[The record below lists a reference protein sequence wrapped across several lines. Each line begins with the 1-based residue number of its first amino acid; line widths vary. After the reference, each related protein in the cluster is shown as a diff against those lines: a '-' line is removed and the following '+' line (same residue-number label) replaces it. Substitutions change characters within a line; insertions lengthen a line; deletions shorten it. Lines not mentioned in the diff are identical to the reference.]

1 VHSSGTKRVGRRG
14 ARWPRRLRPAS
25 GKSTLLDALRVRGHA
40 VVEEAAT
47 DVIAAQQARGI
58 AEPWLCADFTDLIVA
73 LQRARQTAPVP
84 ATVRVQL
91 FDPSPLCTLALARY
105 LKHPV
110 GTVLHAGVERVLREQ
125 VYECEVLV
133 VRPLGFVVATAA
145 RRISYED
152 SLAFQAVH
160 EAVYAEHGF
169 ELVDVPADSTSERV
183 AAVEAHLPSNLRST
197 PTPGRVPQPDVR
209 TGHS

>member
-1 VHSSGTKRVGRRG
+1 VLRRVVLTG
-14 ARWPRRLRPAS
+14 APGS

-84 ATVRVQL
+84 ATVRIQL
-91 FDPSPLCTLALARY
+91 FDRSPLCTLALARY
-105 LKHPV
+105 LQHPV
-110 GTVLHAGVERVLREQ
+110 GTVLQAEVERVVREQ
-125 VYECEVLV
+125 VYEREVLV

-160 EAVYAEHGF
+160 ETVYSEYGF
-169 ELVDVPADSTSERV
+169 ELVDVPPGPTSERV
-183 AAVEAHLPSNLRST
+183 AAVYAHLASNLRST

-209 TGHS
+209 TGH

>member
-1 VHSSGTKRVGRRG
+1 MLGRVVLTGPPG
-14 ARWPRRLRPAS
+14 S
-25 GKSTLLDALRVRGHA
+25 GKTTLLEGLRVRGYA

-58 AEPWLCADFTDLIVA
+58 AEPWSRTDFTDLIVA

-91 FDPSPLCTLALARY
+91 FDRSPLCTLALARY
-105 LKHPV
+105 LQHPV
-110 GTVLHAGVERVLREQ
+110 GAVLRAEIERVVREQ
-125 VYECEVLV
+125 VYEREVLL
-133 VRPLGFVVATAA
+133 VRPLGFVVATAG

-160 EAVYAEHGF
+160 EAVYSEHGF
-169 ELVDVPADSTSERV
+169 ELVDVPAGSALERV
-183 AAVEAHLPSNLRST
+183 DAVEAHLRSNLR
-197 PTPGRVPQPDVR
+197 
-209 TGHS
+209 

>member
-1 VHSSGTKRVGRRG
+1 MLGRVVLTG
-14 ARWPRRLRPAS
+14 APGS
-25 GKSTLLDALRVRGHA
+25 GKTTLLDALRVRGYA

-47 DVIAAQQARGI
+47 DIIAAQQALKI

-84 ATVRVQL
+84 ATVRIQL
-91 FDPSPLCTLALARY
+91 FDRSPLCTLALARY
-105 LKHPV
+105 LQHPV
-110 GTVLHAGVERVLREQ
+110 GEVLRAEVERVVREQ
-125 VYECEVLV
+125 VYELRVLL

-160 EAVYAEHGF
+160 ETVYSEYGF
-169 ELVDVPADSTSERV
+169 DLVDVPPGPTSARV
-183 AAVEAHLPSNLRST
+183 AAVEAHLRSNLR
-197 PTPGRVPQPDVR
+197 
-209 TGHS
+209 